1 MQLREERVNVDRRAV
16 DRALTDADRKD
27 YVVIEVT
34 EMREEP
40 VEERTE
46 TVRDTV
52 RRRVVEVER
61 SDTHTDDS
69 TTRRQSR

>member
-27 YVVIEVT
+27 DVVIEVT

>member
-27 YVVIEVT
+27 DVVIEVT

-52 RRRVVEVER
+52 RRRDVEVER

-69 TTRRQSR
+69 TIRRRSR